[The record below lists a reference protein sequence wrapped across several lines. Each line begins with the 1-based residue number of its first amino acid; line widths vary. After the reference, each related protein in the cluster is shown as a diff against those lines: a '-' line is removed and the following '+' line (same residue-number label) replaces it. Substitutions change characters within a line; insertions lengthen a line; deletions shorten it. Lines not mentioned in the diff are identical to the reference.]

1 MSKSGWIRS
10 LVVVD
15 PECSYHNQM
24 YLHEIDKNHNI
35 QNNVKIQPILVRYYK
50 IKQHFVYLLRN
61 EDMNLNMLKLVIK
74 CGSSLRETVERIEFL
89 FVLLI
94 YSFD

>member
-35 QNNVKIQPILVRYYK
+35 QNNVKIQPIASINITFLVRYYK

-61 EDMNLNMLKLVIK
+61 EDMNLNMLKLVMK
-74 CGSSLRETVERIEFL
+74 CGGSQRETV
-89 FVLLI
+89 
-94 YSFD
+94 

>member
-10 LVVVD
+10 LAVVD

-35 QNNVKIQPILVRYYK
+35 QNNVKIQPISREILQDK
-50 IKQHFVYLLRN
+50 TAFCI
-61 EDMNLNMLKLVIK
+61 
-74 CGSSLRETVERIEFL
+74 SS
-89 FVLLI
+89 
-94 YSFD
+94 